1 MAAKKGNLE
10 KVKQLVNEGA
20 DINIKDNNEVSLLY
34 VGRFCSQLDSKC
46 VFLLL

>member
-20 DINIKDNNEVSLLY
+20 DINIKDNDEVSLLY
-34 VGRFCSQLDSKC
+34 EGRL
-46 VFLLL
+46 VLLAN